1 WAEVLKETFHFKEI
15 SLMGLSDQGEVKAVL
30 PLWQV
35 KKGEVINSPWR
46 DRADLLAENQKS
58 KECILGYL
66 REINS
71 NVLLKD
77 WNHEAPSDDFF
88 VDDYW
93 ITSVLDLAPGKDVI
107 WRNLDKSVHRNVAKA
122 ESYKIDVRQGST
134 LENMA
139 SFYRLF
145 KKTRKRLGVPI
156 FPWSFFKNILNHLNG
171 SMRIY
176 LGYFGGKPIGSIIVF
191 DSQQTAI
198 YAYGAHDHK
207 YQFTRVNDKLFWQAI
222 EDSITLGKSSF
233 DFGADSP
240 LQESLMRFKK
250 KWGTFQKSL
259 HTVYRNNKKIDFTE
273 EDFSSMKYSVHR
285 KFLRCMPIWVLTLLG
300 SIYMR
305 RRG

>member
-1 WAEVLKETFHFKEI
+1 MMKAVKFKSGEHNDLWTDFVSNQPNACIYHTREWAEVLKETFHFKEI

-145 KKTRKRLGVPI
+145 KKNMTVFHVP
-156 FPWSFFKNILNHLNG
+156 
-171 SMRIY
+171 
-176 LGYFGGKPIGSIIVF
+176 YF
-191 DSQQTAI
+191 
-198 YAYGAHDHK
+198 
-207 YQFTRVNDKLFWQAI
+207 
-222 EDSITLGKSSF
+222 
-233 DFGADSP
+233 
-240 LQESLMRFKK
+240 
-250 KWGTFQKSL
+250 
-259 HTVYRNNKKIDFTE
+259 
-273 EDFSSMKYSVHR
+273 
-285 KFLRCMPIWVLTLLG
+285 
-300 SIYMR
+300 
-305 RRG
+305 